1 MYEYKDTVDL
11 MLSDDYKIRFT
22 GEYLQLKLRYEKLK
36 AFANEIEVAQ
46 MKGWP
51 EPIHDTPLELLC
63 EQQKCMG
70 QYLACLEKRAII
82 ENVALP
88 S

>member
-11 MLSDDYKIRFT
+11 MLSDDYKLRFT
-22 GEYLQLKLRYEKLK
+22 AEYAQTKIRYEKLK

-51 EPIHDTPLELLC
+51 EPIHDCPLELLRA
-63 EQQKCMG
+63 QQKCMG
-70 QYLACLEKRAII
+70 EYLSCLEKRAII

>member
-1 MYEYKDTVDL
+1 
-11 MLSDDYKIRFT
+11 
-22 GEYLQLKLRYEKLK
+22 
-36 AFANEIEVAQ
+36 

-51 EPIHDTPLELLC
+51 EPIHDTPLELLR